1 MNPLA
6 TAKALYAAFNAHNI
20 PGILALL
27 QQNIFWEAYGPD
39 FALAIGGFVGKTGV
53 TSFFGKLVGPTGQQ
67 VDMIFMPQNYYVG
80 DGTVHVTGFE
90 AGTLT
95 KYVANGAYT
104 GKQFYN
110 NFDHTLWFGA
120 GGRISHF
127 RANYQL
133 ALGGPNWRP
142 WPPRGEGAKAASKAA
157 PAGKPKGASKAKSA
171 KKSKR

>member
-1 MNPLA
+1 MDTDPLA

-27 QQNIFWEAYGPD
+27 ENNVQWDAYGPD
-39 FALAIGGFVGKTGV
+39 FAIAIGFFKGKTGV
-53 TSFFGKLVGPTGQQ
+53 TDFFGKLVGPTGQQ
-67 VDMIFMPQNYYVG
+67 VDMIFMPQKYYVG

-110 NFDHTLWFGA
+110 NFDHTLWFGRS
-120 GGRISHF
+120 GLISDF

-133 ALGGPNWRP
+133 ALSGPTWRP
-142 WPPRGEGAKAASKAA
+142 WPPKDDAGAKA
-157 PAGKPKGASKAKSA
+157 
-171 KKSKR
+171 

>member
-1 MNPLA
+1 MDPLA

-27 QQNIFWEAYGPD
+27 DNNVRWDAYGPD
-39 FALAIGGFVGKTGV
+39 FALAIGFFKGKAGV
-53 TSFFGKLVGPTGQQ
+53 TEFFGKLVGPTGQQ
-67 VDMIFMPQNYYVG
+67 VDMIFAPQLFFVG

-110 NFDHTLWFGA
+110 NFDHTLWFAPSGL
-120 GGRISHF
+120 ISDF

-133 ALGGPNWRP
+133 ALSGPTWRP
-142 WPPRGEGAKAASKAA
+142 WPPKEGTGAK
-157 PAGKPKGASKAKSA
+157 
-171 KKSKR
+171 